1 MPKNNLIILLVH
13 HVWFVGEVFV
23 EPATRVWVLPEALGW
38 QACFFFVF
46 LII

>member
-13 HVWFVGEVFV
+13 HVWFVGHVFV
-23 EPATRVWVLPEALGW
+23 EPGYGFFLKHLDGKHV
-38 QACFFFVF
+38 FFVF